1 MLITLL
7 SYRRGKIVAAVMFAD
22 LYFFL
27 GLSVDKLP
35 GFFILDNYLLGEIVV
50 DYMWKIK
57 QGENMENMEF

>member
-27 GLSVDKLP
+27 VLSVDKLP

-57 QGENMENMEF
+57 